1 MNVTERYVLDQA
13 AQQLQAEGFS
23 VFVEPDARM
32 LPAFMGK
39 YRPDA
44 IAIRPDRNLAIE
56 IKSEDAK
63 GGDALENIAR
73 LFQGRTDWGLRIHYA
88 RPSSTNVVTT
98 TGSTS
103 AVETTI
109 VEVEALIEEGRD
121 RAALLLAWA
130 AFEAEARLWLS
141 TDLKW
146 PQTIANLLEIIA
158 GEGHVT
164 PEEADLIRR
173 MAANRNQIIHGN
185 LELAVSRADLQ
196 AFVLTLK
203 NLSGL
208 EKEKMRN
215 RPLAAF

>member
-23 VFVEPDARM
+23 VFLEPDARM
-32 LPAFMGK
+32 LPSFMGE

-44 IAIRPDRNLAIE
+44 IALRPDRKLAIE

-63 GGDALENIAR
+63 RGNALEEVAK
-73 LFQGRTDWGLRIHYA
+73 LFQGRTDWSLRIHYA
-88 RPSSTNVVTT
+88 RPSSTDVVTT
-98 TGSTS
+98 TSSTS
-103 AVETTI
+103 VVEATI
-109 VEVEALIEEGRD
+109 AEVEGLIKEGRD

-146 PQTIANLLEIIA
+146 PQTTANLLEIVA

-173 MAANRNQIIHGN
+173 MAVDRNQIIHGN

-203 NLSGL
+203 TLSGL
-208 EKEKMRN
+208 EKEKTRD
-215 RPLAAF
+215 RPIAAL